1 LKEKILEITEIA
13 RACPENLQTICFEL
27 LLKDYL
33 SSRAQER
40 EGQSH
45 SPEPLKRT
53 AQPAQEEAGSPTAAE
68 GIGKGQDDLSEGDL
82 HVKARRLLEK
92 NSLTVGQLNNLF
104 YKENGQILPLYEDLK
119 TTRVAECQVRVTLLH
134 ALRRAIETG
143 DFECDVETVRTDC
156 DARKCYDVSNW
167 GNNFKNN
174 AELFD
179 FEAFNKSVKR
189 LRLSERGKQELADLI
204 KELQ

>member
-1 LKEKILEITEIA
+1 MKEKILEIAEMAKA
-13 RACPENLQTICFEL
+13 RPENLQTICFEL

-33 SSRAQER
+33 NSRAEDR
-40 EGQSH
+40 EEQSH
-45 SPEPLKRT
+45 PPEPPKPK
-53 AQPAQEEAGSPTAAE
+53 AEPALEEEGAAVAVE

-82 HVKARRLLEK
+82 HVKARRFLEK

-104 YKENGQILPLYEDLK
+104 YKDNGQIRPLYEDLK
-119 TTRVAECQVRVTLLH
+119 TTRVAECQVRVALLH
-134 ALRRAIETG
+134 ALWRAIETG

-156 DARKCYDVSNW
+156 DARKCYDSSNW

-174 AELFD
+174 AGLFD
-179 FEAFNKSVKR
+179 FETFNKSIKR
-189 LRLSERGKQELADLI
+189 LRLSEGGKKELANLI

>member
-1 LKEKILEITEIA
+1 MKEKILEITEIA

-119 TTRVAECQVRVTLLH
+119 TAPMKRGPGPVFTRYGAPLKQVTSS
-134 ALRRAIETG
+134 AMWRRSELIAML
-143 DFECDVETVRTDC
+143 
-156 DARKCYDVSNW
+156 
-167 GNNFKNN
+167 GN
-174 AELFD
+174 
-179 FEAFNKSVKR
+179 VMT
-189 LRLSERGKQELADLI
+189 
-204 KELQ
+204 